1 MLVSDSRLLRLCEKS
16 GVLRS
21 LPPATAPDSHF
32 YSPQSSAPLQKMN
45 SIIPHGADGAVHQ
58 LGRRASSPGDE
69 GSPRPPAARPGL
81 SRDSPSSL
89 GARPAAPPSSLGL
102 EGPPPPCPASPGVH
116 GVTRAQEAL
125 GARCR
130 QASPGVVGSECPPS
144 SQPALGTVT
153 VPGGPVRGLC
163 PHR

>member
-1 MLVSDSRLLRLCEKS
+1 MLVSDSTLLRLCEKS

-58 LGRRASSPGDE
+58 LGRCASSPADE
-69 GSPRPPAARPGL
+69 GSPRPPAARPEL
-81 SRDSPSSL
+81 SRDSSLSL
-89 GARPAAPPSSLGL
+89 GARPAVPPLLPWPG
-102 EGPPPPCPASPGVH
+102 GVPRPASPGVH
-116 GVTRAQEAL
+116 GVTGHRRPWVPAV
-125 GARCR
+125 ARPP
-130 QASPGVVGSECPPS
+130 QGWSGEGPPS

-153 VPGGPVRGLC
+153 VPWGPC
-163 PHR
+163 